1 MEQNEKILI
10 EDLFNRLEH
19 VEKKSSVRDELAE
32 KLIKELLVK
41 QYNAPYYMTQII
53 LVQEEAIKKLNERI
67 SQLETEISSIQEKKK
82 KNSTTSFL
90 SGLFG
95 SNNTT
100 SASNNKKNTWGN
112 TPGKQ
117 DYNSLPVGST
127 TVPTGNI
134 GTVGSSGNI
143 SSFLGSAL
151 QTATGVAGG
160 IVMGNMLMN
169 LFQHK
174 NSGEDF
180 FNNVSSSSIANLDS
194 NLDNHDINGHYID
207 QHNSDFHENIDSN
220 NTELNNDNIDTDID
234 VSDDSSFI

>member
-1 MEQNEKILI
+1 MEQNERVLI
-10 EDLFNRLEH
+10 ENLFNRLEH
-19 VEKKSSVRDELAE
+19 VEKKSSVRDISAE
-32 KLIKELLVK
+32 KLIQDLLIK

-67 SQLETEISSIQEKKK
+67 SQLENEISLMKEKDK

-95 SNNTT
+95 SNNIG
-100 SASNNKKNTWGN
+100 SQSNNNKNTWGN
-112 TPGKQ
+112 NVGKQ
-117 DYNSLPVGST
+117 DYNPLPTGA
-127 TVPTGNI
+127 TVPTGNV
-134 GTVGSSGNI
+134 GTIGSSSNV

-174 NSGEDF
+174 STEEDL
-180 FNNVSSSSIANLDS
+180 FNNINSSSIANLDS
-194 NLDNHDINGHYID
+194 HLDNHDVNSHYVH
-207 QHNSDFHENIDSN
+207 QNNSNIHE
-220 NTELNNDNIDTDID
+220 NIDTDID